1 MLQATTLYMLM
12 IASAAPGGVKVAE
25 KAALPP
31 DLRKASGFSAQIAP
45 PLSPVSAGRLSLP
58 VEPGELVRVQAV
70 GRGKPFRRS
79 GGRAAR
85 VRYLSA
91 ALTSPCFATPLF
103 STNHSSTPG
112 NAGARAQTARGGK
125 LIALTFDD
133 GPKPYVLMG
142 TRSGKGIASQ
152 SLLGLLDQ
160 QGVKATFFVM
170 GWRLSENADAK
181 CRHEDGGVCREAAEE
196 EHRRGH
202 EIENHTYGHGNFRI
216 MVKRYGEEWV
226 LNDIERASTIIQRT
240 TGEKPTY
247 LRPPDW
253 TIWPELE
260 QKIEARGYHV
270 MTKSSS
276 VPLAL
281 RDVDSEDYFCAGRDV
296 TKCPKPSDYD
306 YVLRAIAQRERQGV
320 EQHIL
325 VFHELPQSVELLS
338 RLIPELKKRGY
349 GFVPLRKYMAQ
360 VSG

>member
-1 MLQATTLYMLM
+1 MLITPTLCMLL
-12 IASAAPGGVKVAE
+12 IA
-25 KAALPP
+25 
-31 DLRKASGFSAQIAP
+31 
-45 PLSPVSAGRLSLP
+45 
-58 VEPGELVRVQAV
+58 
-70 GRGKPFRRS
+70 
-79 GGRAAR
+79 
-85 VRYLSA
+85 
-91 ALTSPCFATPLF
+91 FATAAVPAKVPRGL
-103 STNHSSTPG
+103 G
-112 NAGARAQTARGGK
+112 EAGARANATRGAK

-142 TRSGKGIASQ
+142 TRSGKGVLSQ

-170 GWRLSENADAK
+170 GWRLSQNADAK
-181 CRHEDGGVCREAAEE
+181 CRQEDGGVCREAAEE

-202 EIENHTYGHGNFRI
+202 EIENHTYGHGNFRS
-216 MVKRYGEEWV
+216 MVKRYGEGWV
-226 LNDIERASTIIQRT
+226 LNDIERASIVIQKT
-240 TGEKPTY
+240 TGERPTY

-276 VPLAL
+276 VPPAL

-306 YVLRAIAQRERQGV
+306 YVLRDIAQRERQGV

-338 RLIPELKKRGY
+338 RLIPELEKRGY
-349 GFVPLRKYMAQ
+349 RFVTLRTYMAAAHGQ
-360 VSG
+360 

>member
-1 MLQATTLYMLM
+1 MSRTTALSTLLIALATT
-12 IASAAPGGVKVAE
+12 AFPAK
-25 KAALPP
+25 
-31 DLRKASGFSAQIAP
+31 AP
-45 PLSPVSAGRLSLP
+45 PIS
-58 VEPGELVRVQAV
+58 EQ
-70 GRGKPFRRS
+70 
-79 GGRAAR
+79 
-85 VRYLSA
+85 
-91 ALTSPCFATPLF
+91 
-103 STNHSSTPG
+103 
-112 NAGARAQTARGGK
+112 AGAHAKTTRSAK

-142 TRSGKGIASQ
+142 TRSGKGVASQ

-160 QGVKATFFVM
+160 QAVKATFFVM
-170 GWRLSENADAK
+170 GWRLSKNADAK
-181 CRHEDGGVCREAAEE
+181 CRQVDGGVCREAAEE

-202 EIENHTYGHGNFRI
+202 EIENHTYGHGNLRI
-216 MVKRYGEEWV
+216 MAKRYGEEWV
-226 LNDIERASTIIQRT
+226 LNDIERASTIIQRA

-306 YVLRAIAQRERQGV
+306 YVLRALAQRERQGV

-338 RLIPELKKRGY
+338 RLIPELEKRGY
-349 GFVPLRKYMAQ
+349 KFVTLRTYM
-360 VSG
+360 SLTG

>member
-1 MLQATTLYMLM
+1 MLITPILCMLL
-12 IASAAPGGVKVAE
+12 IA
-25 KAALPP
+25 
-31 DLRKASGFSAQIAP
+31 
-45 PLSPVSAGRLSLP
+45 
-58 VEPGELVRVQAV
+58 
-70 GRGKPFRRS
+70 
-79 GGRAAR
+79 
-85 VRYLSA
+85 
-91 ALTSPCFATPLF
+91 FATAAVPAKVPRGL
-103 STNHSSTPG
+103 G
-112 NAGARAQTARGGK
+112 EAGARANATRGAK

-142 TRSGKGIASQ
+142 TRSGKGVLSQ

-170 GWRLSENADAK
+170 GWRLSQNADAK
-181 CRHEDGGVCREAAEE
+181 CRQEDGGVCREAAEE

-202 EIENHTYGHGNFRI
+202 EIENHTYGHGNFRS
-216 MVKRYGEEWV
+216 MVKRYGEGWV
-226 LNDIERASTIIQRT
+226 LNDIERASIVIQKT
-240 TGEKPTY
+240 TGERPTY

-276 VPLAL
+276 VPPAL

-306 YVLRAIAQRERQGV
+306 YVLRDIEQRERQGV

-338 RLIPELKKRGY
+338 RLIPELEKRGY
-349 GFVPLRKYMAQ
+349 RFVTLRTYMAAARGQ
-360 VSG
+360 

>member
-1 MLQATTLYMLM
+1 MLPTPTLCILLIAFATAFVPAKVPRTPVEGGAR
-12 IASAAPGGVKVAE
+12 ASAA
-25 KAALPP
+25 
-31 DLRKASGFSAQIAP
+31 
-45 PLSPVSAGRLSLP
+45 
-58 VEPGELVRVQAV
+58 
-70 GRGKPFRRS
+70 RG
-79 GGRAAR
+79 
-85 VRYLSA
+85 
-91 ALTSPCFATPLF
+91 T
-103 STNHSSTPG
+103 
-112 NAGARAQTARGGK
+112 K

-142 TRSGKGIASQ
+142 TRSGKGVPSR

-160 QGVKATFFVM
+160 QGIKATFFVM
-170 GWRLSENADAK
+170 GWRLSKNADAK
-181 CRHEDGGVCREAAEE
+181 CRQEDGGVCREAAEE

-226 LNDIERASTIIQRT
+226 LNDIERASAIIEKT
-240 TGEKPTY
+240 TGEKPRY

-270 MTKSSS
+270 MTKSRSL
-276 VPLAL
+276 PPAL

-296 TKCPKPSDYD
+296 SKCPKPSDYD
-306 YVLRAIAQRERQGV
+306 YVLRNLEQRERQGV

-338 RLIPELKKRGY
+338 HLIPELKRRGY
-349 GFVPLRKYMAQ
+349 KFVTLRAYMAEANR
-360 VSG
+360 